1 MKQKE
6 NKELFGNAKAFTE
19 LKEISVL
26 DIGPLRIGQVENRE
40 AATGMTVLIS
50 EEGMRAGLDV
60 RGGGPASRDSQIL
73 NPLMAAQQI
82 HSVVLSGG
90 SAFGLGAANG
100 VMKFLEE
107 KDIGFDTGVAKVPLV
122 VQSDIFDL
130 SVGQANVRPDA
141 EMGYAAAKAAFE
153 SPNYRDGNYGAG
165 CGASVGKAGGMET
178 AMKTGVGSYAVQI
191 GDLKLGA
198 IVVLNALG
206 DIYDWK
212 NGRQIAGLLSEDKSE
227 LASTMQTMCRSIEVI
242 DNKFTGNTTIAVIIT
257 NAHFEK
263 AQLCKIAGMGH
274 DGYARSINPV
284 HTSADGDSIY
294 AVSVGEVAADQD
306 LVGALGAQVLS
317 EAIVRAVTSADK
329 GIGIYRPRDMESV
342 DALIT
347 NEPNV
352 TLVTY
357 YADCTPLFFVD
368 TEKRAIGL
376 AHAGWRSTVGR
387 IGEKVIKK
395 MTALYGTDPKNIKA
409 AVGPAI
415 SVCCYEVDEPCAAN
429 FLSMTD
435 LSVERFVFS
444 KGGGKYMLD
453 LLEANRQILMS
464 AGVPEE
470 SITLSDLCTN
480 CNSTLLWSHRATKG
494 HRGTMSAMM
503 CLK

>member
-317 EAIVRAVTSADK
+317 EAIVRAVTSA
-329 GIGIYRPRDMESV
+329 ESAYGLSSAK
-342 DALIT
+342 DLG
-347 NEPNV
+347 
-352 TLVTY
+352 
-357 YADCTPLFFVD
+357 FV
-368 TEKRAIGL
+368 
-376 AHAGWRSTVGR
+376 
-387 IGEKVIKK
+387 
-395 MTALYGTDPKNIKA
+395 
-409 AVGPAI
+409 
-415 SVCCYEVDEPCAAN
+415 
-429 FLSMTD
+429 
-435 LSVERFVFS
+435 
-444 KGGGKYMLD
+444 
-453 LLEANRQILMS
+453 
-464 AGVPEE
+464 
-470 SITLSDLCTN
+470 
-480 CNSTLLWSHRATKG
+480 
-494 HRGTMSAMM
+494 
-503 CLK
+503 